1 MADENYDVI
10 IVGAGMAGFL
20 VAARIAEKGV
30 NPRNGEPLN
39 VALVERGPYLPGTP
53 RSGYGVP
60 LRRQMF
66 TQITREFHEN
76 GRYQM
81 QYHPDGPDGP
91 NTFPHSAASVV
102 GGGSLHW
109 RAMTRVPREMDYR
122 AWSEVHDASG
132 WTSANF
138 RDAAEEVAEMFNIH
152 SRPDEMVPRGDLLYR
167 DTAKRM
173 GLTVVDSQVAKKNCI
188 MCWGCEGS
196 NFCKYDSRMGSFVA
210 YLPIAEKHG
219 VHIIPDAEVQKI
231 EIENQRATGVLYKQ
245 KGMVRRI
252 TAPKII
258 VSCGAFGTPLLL
270 MRSGY
275 GPRDL
280 LGANTLVENPN
291 VGRNIDGRPGPMVLT
306 GIFSEPMTDGAY
318 ADGGFYVIHDTGSD
332 PRMERFQVRWEPIVL
347 GDPDRVA
354 LNALAPEFGREHK
367 EFMRQISNP
376 QLRTKAK
383 TLLTNQGR
391 ILIRLVRPRQ
401 VYGSV
406 DDRGAWSYDPH
417 HPSLAPLFR
426 KAKELAGSILREMGA
441 KEVLETRS
449 PTGTSFNSNTGS
461 CRAGSDRRTSV
472 VNPFFESHD
481 VDNLLIV
488 DASATPFGA
497 TIGYGAPTAT
507 VAAFAYRRI
516 IERHF
521 TR

>member
-1 MADENYDVI
+1 MANEDYDLI
-10 IVGAGMAGFL
+10 IVGSGMAGFL
-20 VAARIAEKGV
+20 IAARIAEKGV

-39 VALVERGPYLPGTP
+39 VALVERGPHLPGIP
-53 RSGYGVP
+53 KPGYGIP

-66 TQITREFHEN
+66 TNITREFHEG

-81 QYHPDGPDGP
+81 QYYPDGPDGP
-91 NTFPHSAASVV
+91 NTYPHSAGSVV

-122 AWSEVHDASG
+122 AWSEVHDAIG
-132 WTSANF
+132 WTSTNF
-138 RDAAEEVAEMFNIH
+138 RDSADEVAEMFNIH
-152 SRPDEMVPRGDLLYR
+152 SRPDAMIPYGDLLYR
-167 DTAKRM
+167 DTAKQM
-173 GLTVVDSQVAKKNCI
+173 GLAVVDSQVAKKNCI

-196 NFCKYDSRMGSFVA
+196 NFCKYDSKMGSFVA
-210 YLPIAEKHG
+210 YSSIAERHG
-219 VHIIPDAEVQKI
+219 VNIVSDAEVQKI
-231 EIENQRATGVLYKQ
+231 EIEEARATGIVYIQNGEVKR
-245 KGMVRRI
+245 M

-258 VSCGAFGTPLLL
+258 VSCGAFGTPMLLL
-270 MRSGY
+270 RSGY
-275 GPRDL
+275 GPRDI
-280 LGANTLVENPN
+280 LGADTLVENSN

-306 GIFSEPMTDGAY
+306 GYFSEPMTDGGY

-332 PRMERFQVRWEPIVL
+332 RRMERFQLRWEPIVL

-354 LNALAPEFGREHK
+354 LNEMAPEFGREHK

-383 TLLTNQGR
+383 TLLTTQGR
-391 ILIRLVRPRQ
+391 ILIRLIRPRK

-406 DDRGAWSYDPH
+406 DDRGRWFYDAH

-426 KAKELAGSILREMGA
+426 EAKDLGESILRGMGA
-441 KEVLETRS
+441 KEIVETTS
-449 PTGTSFNSNTGS
+449 PDGTSFNSNTGS
-461 CRAGSDRRTSV
+461 CRAGSDRRRSV
-472 VNPFFESHD
+472 VNSHFESHD
-481 VDNLLIV
+481 VENLLIV
-488 DASATPFGA
+488 DASVTPFGA